1 MVEKYRSKAG
11 GCSEDEACPF
21 KMDVRPKQTPLNLPL
36 LFLSQNLTDLDDF
49 CGYKEPR
56 YRAID
61 IPKII

>member
-1 MVEKYRSKAG
+1 MVEKHRSKAG
-11 GCSEDEACPF
+11 GCSEDEACPL

-36 LFLSQNLTDLDDF
+36 LFLRQNLTDLDDF